1 MKGFV
6 TGSLALIILYV
17 VVQAGTSSKLDSASK
32 TSTSLLKRALSPGV
46 AGIGNHNKV
55 PATPATKTTALPGIP
70 NGPFYN
76 V

>member
-6 TGSLALIILYV
+6 AGSLGLIILYV
-17 VVQAGTSSKLDSASK
+17 VVQAGTSSKLDAASK

-55 PATPATKTTALPGIP
+55 VAAPAKTTALPGIP

-76 V
+76 I

>member
-6 TGSLALIILYV
+6 AGSLALIILYV
-17 VVQAGTSSKLDSASK
+17 VVQQGTSSKLDSASK
-32 TSTSLLKRALSPGV
+32 TSTSLLKRALSPSV

-55 PATPATKTTALPGIP
+55 PATQTKTSALPGVP
-70 NGPFYN
+70 AGSFYN